1 MKILITGSK
10 GFIAQNLLISLKK
23 NPELSLFELGKKDNK
38 KLFNYLNKV
47 DAVFHLAGVNRSNA
61 KKDFFQSNSELTKKI
76 CDHIIQKKLKL
87 KFFYPST
94 IHVNKNNF
102 YGMSKKKAE
111 ESVQRLKKKTKCR
124 VFIYRLPNVFGKGCR
139 PFYNSVI
146 ATFCHQLSRNKK
158 VSIKNSKEIFNFLYI
173 DDLIESFIKNL
184 FSKSK
189 KISKFTPVPKS
200 QKISID
206 ALYKLLKSFQMNFDF
221 AKLYKQK
228 PFLKKLYSVYL
239 SYLPAKKI
247 VNFKDGFHDN
257 RGDFFEILKSQD
269 IGQISYL
276 SIKPGETRGNHYHNT
291 KVELFF
297 LVSGFV
303 KFNIQN
309 IFSKKKITITL
320 KEGKK
325 IPSILTQPG
334 FAHNIV
340 NYGKKDAKFII
351 WSNEIYN
358 IKKPDTHIYKVG
370 I

>member
-1 MKILITGSK
+1 MKILITGSN
-10 GFIAQNLLISLKK
+10 GFIAKNLLMSLKK
-23 NPELSLFELGKKDNK
+23 NSELSLFEINKKNNK
-38 KLFNYLNKV
+38 KLFNYLDKV
-47 DAVFHLAGVNRSNA
+47 DAVFHLAGVNRSNM

-76 CDHIIQKKLKL
+76 CNYIIEKKIKL

-102 YGMSKKKAE
+102 YGVTKKKAE
-111 ESVQRLKKKTKCR
+111 DSVLELKKKTKCN
-124 VFIYRLPNVFGKGCR
+124 VFIYKLPNVFGKGCR

-146 ATFCHQLSRNKK
+146 ATFCYQLTRNKK
-158 VSIKNSKEIFNFLYI
+158 VSIKNSKEIFNFLHI
-173 DDLIESFIKNL
+173 DDLIESFNKNL
-184 FSKSK
+184 FSKSP
-189 KISKFTPVPKS
+189 KISKFTLLPKTH
-200 QKISID
+200 KISIG
-206 ALYKLLKSFQMNFDF
+206 ALYKLLKSFQINSDF
-221 AKLYKQK
+221 TRLYRQK
-228 PFLKKLYSVYL
+228 EFLKKLYSVYL

-247 VNFKDGFHDN
+247 TNFKNGFHDN
-257 RGDFFEILKSQD
+257 RGSFFEILKSQD
-269 IGQISYL
+269 VGQISYL
-276 SIKPGETRGNHYHNT
+276 RISPGETRGNHYHNA

-303 KFNIQN
+303 KFNIEN
-309 IFSKKKITITL
+309 IFTKKKKTIIV

-340 NYGKKDAKFII
+340 NCGKKDAKFII

-358 IKKPDTHIYKVG
+358 FKKPDTHIYKVS